1 MPNSEMSEGSSQTI
15 RTKRTVDNLWD
26 IELREVD
33 SQIRIFGNFEIFV
46 HPRQAADDPIAGLS
60 IHATPV
66 SSLAVLNRSR
76 DVDEEEVAA
85 RTRFVRDC
93 LADCLSACFV
103 RGRGCRDNCC
113 ASPRELGRNKRYLLQ
128 VIESLFPRKGM
139 ICEMSISRQ
148 TTQNDLIHLVRAHDE
163 SNLLVTETRS
173 VHLVR

>member
-1 MPNSEMSEGSSQTI
+1 M
-15 RTKRTVDNLWD
+15 VNLWD
-26 IELREVD
+26 VELREVD
-33 SQIRIFGNFEIFV
+33 SLVRIFGNFEITV
-46 HPRQAADDPIAGLS
+46 HSHQTSNDPLAGLS
-60 IHATPV
+60 IHAVPV
-66 SSLAVLNRSR
+66 SSHTR
-76 DVDEEEVAA
+76 DVDKEEVAA

-93 LADCLSACFV
+93 LADCLPACIV
-103 RGRGCRDNCC
+103 RGRGRRDNCC
-113 ASPRELGRNKRYLLQ
+113 ASPRELSRNKCCLLQ